1 MATVT
6 YTITVAQ
13 SGGINVYY
21 VDGVANPALSFS
33 KGNTYV
39 FDLSDSSNSGHPLR
53 FKDSSGSSFSTGVTV
68 TNTPGTAGAKVEI
81 VVAAATP
88 SSLRYYCT
96 VHGNGMGNTIAVA
109 FDATYSALYGSGK
122 YGRAAYGIASG
133 IVTVAGVSGTS
144 ALGSITLV
152 SIAQPSGVSATG
164 QVTAVTTTNDSS
176 KTVASVVGTSAL
188 GAVTT
193 VINTFVITVANNG
206 YINRY
211 YSRGVEAPV
220 LTFAR
225 GNTYTFDQSD
235 SSNSGHPLRFKDA
248 SGTSY
253 TTGVTVNGTPG
264 NAGANVQ
271 IVVDGGTPSSLRYYC
286 TVHGNGM
293 GNTINVT
300 FNADYVATYGSG
312 KYGNAQYGVAFGI
325 QQLTGVQ
332 ATGAIG
338 SVEVDTDESLA
349 SVSATGAI
357 GTVKPNISKTV
368 TGVQGAGQAN
378 SIVIPAD
385 ELLPSVVATGIINT
399 VGVGNSATLTGVQAT
414 GSVNTLV
421 EEVTEALASVQGTS
435 ALGTITPSGV
445 TTTFNAA
452 NFSRARTVRLVELQ
466 SSRRAA

>member
-1 MATVT
+1 M
-6 YTITVAQ
+6 
-13 SGGINVYY
+13 
-21 VDGVANPALSFS
+21 SFY
-33 KGNTYV
+33 G
-39 FDLSDSSNSGHPLR
+39 DSDAI
-53 FKDSSGSSFSTGVTV
+53 F
-68 TNTPGTAGAKVEI
+68 
-81 VVAAATP
+81 
-88 SSLRYYCT
+88 
-96 VHGNGMGNTIAVA
+96 
-109 FDATYSALYGSGK
+109 GSGK
-122 YGRAAYGIASG
+122 YGSASYGRAAGV
-133 IVTVAGVSGTS
+133 VTVAGVSGTS

-164 QVTAVTTTNDSS
+164 QVTAVTTANDSS

-188 GAVTT
+188 GSVTT

-206 YINRY
+206 SINRY

-225 GNTYTFDQSD
+225 GNTYTFDLSD

-271 IVVDGGTPSSLRYYC
+271 IVVDGGTPSSLLYYC
-286 TVHGNGM
+286 TVHGNAM

-332 ATGAIG
+332 ATGAIAPVQVNG
-338 SVEVDTDESLA
+338 LEVDVDENLA
-349 SVSATGAI
+349 GVSATGAI
-357 GTVKPNISKTV
+357 GTVKPNIAKAIA
-368 TGVQGAGQAN
+368 GVQATGTVN
-378 SIVIPAD
+378 SVVIPA
-385 ELLPSVVATGIINT
+385 EETLSGVTATGFVNT
-399 VGVGNSATLTGVQAT
+399 VGVGNSVTLVGVQAT
-414 GSVNTLV
+414 GFVNTLV
-421 EEVTEALASVQGTS
+421 EDVSEALASVQGTT
-435 ALGTITPSGV
+435 ALGSITPLGV
-445 TTTFNAA
+445 TTTFNAN
-452 NFSRARTVRLVELQ
+452 NFSRARTVRLIEVQ